1 MSEEKT
7 LQELREQIEQLE
19 ALNSRNGLD
28 LSREI
33 DNLTEKLAEREKDT
47 KEKLEEW
54 DKVNLARHPDRPGS
68 EEYLDYLMED
78 FYPLHGD
85 RLIGDDGALIG
96 GLAKYNGETVMV
108 IAQNKGGEV
117 EQSQQSNFG
126 MLRSEG
132 YRKAQRLMKLAET
145 FQFPVLTLIDTPG
158 AYPGKEAEERNIG
171 GMIAKS
177 ISEMVSLEVPTV
189 AAVIGEGGS
198 GGAVAIG
205 AADRVVMLENSIYS
219 VISPEGC
226 AAILWEDRDK
236 ADEAARAL
244 KLTAGHAQ
252 DLGIID
258 EIIPEGGSGAHE
270 DFETTADNLDHSLSN
285 HLEEL
290 ENYEEDQLLA
300 KRRKKYRS
308 IGSFKKVMKKEQS

>member
-7 LQELREQIEQLE
+7 LQELQEQIEQLK

-33 DNLTEKLAEREKDT
+33 DNLTEKLAERKKDT
-47 KEKLEEW
+47 RENLEEW
-54 DKVNLARHPDRPGS
+54 DRVNLARHPDRPDSG
-68 EEYLDYLMED
+68 EYLDYLMED
-78 FYPLHGD
+78 FYPLQGD
-85 RLIGDDGALIG
+85 RLLGDDRALIG
-96 GLAKYNGETVMV
+96 GLAKYSGETVMV

-132 YRKAQRLMKLAET
+132 YRKARRLMKLAEK

-177 ISEMVSLEVPTV
+177 ISEMVSLEVPTI

-205 AADRVVMLENSIYS
+205 AADRVLMLENSIYS

-226 AAILWEDRDK
+226 AAILWENRDK

-252 DLGIID
+252 ELGIID
-258 EIIPEGGSGAHE
+258 EVISEGASGAHE
-270 DFETTADNLDHSLSN
+270 DFETTADNLDNSLSK

-290 ENYEEDQLLA
+290 ENYDRDQLLE

>member
-7 LQELREQIEQLE
+7 LQELQERIEQLK

-33 DNLTEKLAEREKDT
+33 DNLTEKLAERKEDT
-47 KEKLEEW
+47 RENLEEW
-54 DKVNLARHPDRPGS
+54 DRVNLARHPDRPDSG
-68 EEYLDYLMED
+68 EYLDYLMED

-85 RLIGDDGALIG
+85 RLLGDDRALIG
-96 GLAKYNGETVMV
+96 GLAKYKEETVIV

-132 YRKAQRLMKLAET
+132 YRKARRLMKLADK
-145 FQFPVLTLIDTPG
+145 FQFPVLSLIDTPG
-158 AYPGKEAEERNIG
+158 AYPGKEAEESNIG

-177 ISEMVSLEVPTV
+177 IFEMVSLEVPTI

-205 AADRVVMLENSIYS
+205 AADRVLMLENSIYS

-226 AAILWEDRDK
+226 AAILWENRDK

-244 KLTAGHAQ
+244 KLTADHAQ

-258 EIIPEGGSGAHE
+258 EVIPEGASGAHE
-270 DFETTADNLDHSLSN
+270 DFETTADNLDNSLAK

-290 ENYEEDQLLA
+290 ENYERDQLLA